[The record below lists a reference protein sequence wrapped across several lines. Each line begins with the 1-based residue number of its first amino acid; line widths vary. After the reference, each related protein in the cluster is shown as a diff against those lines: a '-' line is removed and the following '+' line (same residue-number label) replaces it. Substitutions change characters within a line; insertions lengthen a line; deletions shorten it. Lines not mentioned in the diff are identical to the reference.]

1 MYTFHHRQKFVIYFK
16 QISKKIVTVTVTS
29 CTYHKYIH
37 KLQVTHYT
45 LPNPGLQINEKNK

>member
-1 MYTFHHRQKFVIYFK
+1 MYTFRHRQKFVICFGVK
-16 QISKKIVTVTVTS
+16 KKIVTVTVTS